1 MKKIAFAALTILLA
15 AACGSKDEKTVTK
28 AEGIDFDSVT
38 VDTIVPL
45 VNVEGSPTAHI
56 HLSLTFVKG
65 DKAEALNKAIKYG
78 GFFSPDYMGELHE
91 KTTLKEAADS
101 FVVNYVK
108 DYQRNYA
115 PLYRGDQQHKTAYD
129 VTYDAHTYVQNHRSG
144 IVCYIA
150 KSNMYGGGE
159 HSVSSTVAKNIDLK
173 TGKAITLNEVFTPG
187 FEQPLAEIITN
198 KLCKEQGVKTLKEL
212 QEKGVFTGIE
222 PYASDNFIL
231 GDGEVT
237 FIYVDSEIAPHEM
250 GEVRVTLSNDEL
262 ENVLK

>member
-1 MKKIAFAALTILLA
+1 M
-15 AACGSKDEKTVTK
+15 
-28 AEGIDFDSVT
+28 
-38 VDTIVPL
+38 
-45 VNVEGSPTAHI
+45 
-56 HLSLTFVKG
+56 
-65 DKAEALNKAIKYG
+65 
-78 GFFSPDYMGELHE
+78 
-91 KTTLKEAADS
+91 
-101 FVVNYVK
+101 
-108 DYQRNYA
+108 
-115 PLYRGDQQHKTAYD
+115 
-129 VTYDAHTYVQNHRSG
+129 TYDAHTYVQNHRSG

-150 KSNMYGGGE
+150 KSSMYGGGE

-231 GDGEVT
+231 GDDEVT